1 MMDDALTSNGIRD
14 PYHEHISSSPVSR
27 CNFLADQKRIGKL
40 KLLIKMKSEN
50 TKFLCQYRSVSVLE
64 SLRLESSSASVE
76 IGKYE
81 QFLWQ
86 YTSAGVNESLRFE
99 SSSASV

>member
-1 MMDDALTSNGIRD
+1 MASEILTMNTSHHLPCHAVTFLMIK
-14 PYHEHISSSPVSR
+14 IS
-27 CNFLADQKRIGKL
+27 IGKL